1 MGFTLM
7 SPAFAEGATIPVKY
21 TRMDGNLC
29 PPLKW
34 AGAPE
39 ATLSF
44 ALVIEDPDAPRGT
57 FRHFGVSNIPPDRTE
72 LPESADTAPDQAP
85 RFHKNDFGNARYD
98 GPQPPPGS
106 GPHHYVFRLAALDVT
121 RLGLPDA
128 VDAAAMWAEA
138 RKHSLA
144 EAILTGIY
152 QQ

>member
-7 SPAFAEGATIPVKY
+7 SPAFAEGATIPLKY
-21 TRMDGNLC
+21 TRMGDNLC
-29 PPLKW
+29 PTLKW

-39 ATLSF
+39 GTLGF

-57 FRHFGVSNIPPDRTE
+57 FRHCGISNIPPDRTE
-72 LPESADTAPDQAP
+72 LPESTDTAPDQAP

-106 GPHHYVFRLAALDVT
+106 GPHHYVFRLAALDVA
-121 RLGLPDA
+121 RLPDA

-144 EAILTGIY
+144 EATLTGIY
-152 QQ
+152 QR